1 MFSFVGNLLFMD
13 EKTLLN
19 RFAKGDEAA
28 FEQIFLLYYQ
38 PLVVFANKLV
48 YDIDMAR
55 DLVQGVIVHFYEKRE
70 EIQIHTSL
78 KAHLY
83 QSVRNRCLNH
93 LKREQTIRNHHSSLF
108 AETKESENIFYDIM
122 EETELE
128 NRIFQIIKSLPN
140 QCQKIFEMSRF
151 QGKSNQEIAEEL
163 SISKRTVE
171 TQISN
176 ALKKMR
182 QKLSSY
188 IGVTTLFVLISL
200 LNFLFN

>member
-1 MFSFVGNLLFMD
+1 MD
-13 EKTLLN
+13 EKILLN
-19 RFAKGDEAA
+19 KFAKGDESA

-48 YDIDMAR
+48 YDLDMAK
-55 DLVQGVIVHFYEKRE
+55 DLVQAVIVHFYEKRE

-83 QSVRNRCLNH
+83 QSVRNKCLNY

-108 AETKESENIFYDIM
+108 IESKEAEGVFYDIM

-128 NRIFQIIKSLPN
+128 NRIFQVIKSLPN

-151 QGKSNQEIAEEL
+151 QGKTNQEIAEEL

-182 QKLSSY
+182 QKLSLY
-188 IGVTTLFVLISL
+188 IGATTLFVLFGL
-200 LNFLFN
+200 LQFLIN

>member
-1 MFSFVGNLLFMD
+1 MTEKELL
-13 EKTLLN
+13 TRLS
-19 RFAKGDEAA
+19 RGDESA
-28 FEQIFLLYYQ
+28 FEQIFVAYYQ

-48 YDIDMAR
+48 FDIDMAR

-83 QSVRNRCLNH
+83 QSVRNKCLNH
-93 LKREQTIRNHHSSLF
+93 LKREQTLRTHHSVLF
-108 AETKESENIFYDIM
+108 QESKEAEGAFHDIM

-128 NRIFQIIKSLPN
+128 NKIFQVINTLPG
-140 QCQKIFEMSRF
+140 QCRKIFEMSRF
-151 QGKSNQEIAEEL
+151 QGKTNQEIADEL

-182 QKLSSY
+182 QKLSQYMGILVSVA
-188 IGVTTLFVLISL
+188 IGIFIVLLGI
-200 LNFLFN
+200 

>member
-1 MFSFVGNLLFMD
+1 MD
-13 EKTLLN
+13 DKDLLN
-19 RFAKGDEAA
+19 KLSIGDESA
-28 FEQIFLLYYQ
+28 FEQIFILYYQ

-48 YDIDMAR
+48 YDMDMAR

-70 EIQIHTSL
+70 GIQIHTSL

-108 AETKESENIFYDIM
+108 IESKESESVFHDIM

-128 NRIFQIIKSLPN
+128 HRIFEVIKSLPK
-140 QCQKIFEMSRF
+140 QCQRIFEMSRF
-151 QGKSNQEIAEEL
+151 QGKTNQDIADEL

-182 QKLSSY
+182 QKLAPY
-188 IGVTTLFVLISL
+188 LGAVVIFALISAL
-200 LNFLFN
+200 YIAFS

>member
-1 MFSFVGNLLFMD
+1 MD
-13 EKTLLN
+13 DKDLLN
-19 RFAKGDEAA
+19 KLSTGDEAA
-28 FEQIFLLYYQ
+28 FEQIFILYYQ

-48 YDIDMAR
+48 YDMDMAR
-55 DLVQGVIVHFYEKRE
+55 DLVQGVIVHFYEKRAD
-70 EIQIHTSL
+70 IQIHTSL

-108 AETKESENIFYDIM
+108 IESKESESVFHDIM

-128 NRIFQIIKSLPN
+128 HRIFQVIKSLPK

-151 QGKSNQEIAEEL
+151 QGKTNQDIADEL

-182 QKLSSY
+182 QKLAPYLGAVVIFALFSALY
-188 IGVTTLFVLISL
+188 IAFS
-200 LNFLFN
+200 

>member
-1 MFSFVGNLLFMD
+1 MD
-13 EKTLLN
+13 EKDLLYKLG
-19 RFAKGDEAA
+19 KGDGSA
-28 FEQIFLLYYQ
+28 FEQLFITYYQ

-48 YDIDMAR
+48 YDMDMAR

-70 EIQIHTSL
+70 DIQIHTSL

-93 LKREQTIRNHHSSLF
+93 LKREQTIRNHHSTLF
-108 AETKESENIFYDIM
+108 IENKESESVFHDIM

-128 NRIFQIIKSLPN
+128 NRIFQIINSLPK

-151 QGKSNQEIAEEL
+151 QGKTNQEIADEL

-182 QKLSSY
+182 QKLASY
-188 IGVTTLFVLISL
+188 IGVTTLLSLISMVYYV
-200 LNFLFN
+200 FS

>member
-1 MFSFVGNLLFMD
+1 MD

-19 RFAKGDEAA
+19 RFAKGDESA
-28 FEQIFLLYYQ
+28 FEQIFLMYYQ

-48 YDIDMAR
+48 YDLDMAR

-108 AETKESENIFYDIM
+108 VESKESESIFYDIM

-128 NRIFQIIKSLPN
+128 NRIFQIIKSLPK

-151 QGKSNQEIAEEL
+151 QGKTNQEIAEEL

-188 IGVTTLFVLISL
+188 IGVTTLFALISL
-200 LNFLFN
+200 SIYFFN

>member
-1 MFSFVGNLLFMD
+1 MD
-13 EKTLLN
+13 DKDLLN
-19 RFAKGDEAA
+19 KLSSGDEAA
-28 FEQIFLLYYQ
+28 FEQIFILYYQ

-48 YDIDMAR
+48 YDMDMAR
-55 DLVQGVIVHFYEKRE
+55 DLVQGVIVHFYEKRQ

-108 AETKESENIFYDIM
+108 VESKEAESVFHDIM

-128 NRIFQIIKSLPN
+128 HRIFQIIKSLPK

-151 QGKSNQEIAEEL
+151 QGKTNQDIADEL

-182 QKLSSY
+182 QKLAPY
-188 IGVTTLFVLISL
+188 IGAIAIFALISAVYL
-200 LNFLFN
+200 VFS